1 MQIVNVRVDSR
12 LIHGQVA
19 RVWTGQLG
27 AERLMVVGEA
37 VAKDKLEKT
46 ALKLAR
52 PTQAALS
59 ILPPDR
65 ASNNIVQGRY
75 GDQKV
80 FIITR
85 EPQALVKM
93 VNAGVPIKEVNIGNL
108 SSGSDRLQIFKS
120 VGVSEE
126 DIKAFQELSNLGV
139 KLYHQMVPNDPKED
153 FMSELNKRME
163 KE

>member
-1 MQIVNVRVDSR
+1 D
-12 LIHGQVA
+12 
-19 RVWTGQLG
+19 
-27 AERLMVVGEA
+27 
-37 VAKDKLEKT
+37 DLEKT

-75 GDQKV
+75 ADQKI

-85 EPQALVKM
+85 EPEALVEM
-93 VNAGVPIKEVNIGNL
+93 VEAGVPIKEVNVGNL
-108 SSGSDRLQIFKS
+108 PSGEGRLQLFKS
-120 VGVSEE
+120 VGVNDEE
-126 DIKAFQELSNLGV
+126 IKAFKELDARGV
-139 KLYHQMVPNDPKED
+139 KLYHQMVPNDPRED

-163 KE
+163 K

>member
-1 MQIVNVRVDSR
+1 MQLVNVRVDSR

-27 AERLMVVGEA
+27 AERLMVVGDK
-37 VAKDKLEKT
+37 VSKDDLEKT

-75 GDQKV
+75 ADQKI
-80 FIITR
+80 FIITH
-85 EPQALVKM
+85 EPEALVQM
-93 VNAGVPIKEVNIGNL
+93 VDAGVPIKEVNVGNL
-108 SSGSDRLQIFKS
+108 PSGEGRLQLFKS
-120 VGVSEE
+120 VGVNDEE
-126 DIKAFQELSNLGV
+126 IKSFKELDARGV
-139 KLYHQMVPNDPKED
+139 KLYHQMVPNDSRED

-163 KE
+163 K

>member
-1 MQIVNVRVDSR
+1 MQLVNVRIDSR

-27 AERLMVVGEA
+27 AERLMVVGDK
-37 VAKDKLEKT
+37 VSKDDLEKT

-75 GDQKV
+75 ADQKI

-85 EPQALVKM
+85 EPEALVQM
-93 VNAGVPIKEVNIGNL
+93 VDAGVPIKEVNVGNL
-108 SSGSDRLQIFKS
+108 PSGEGRLQLFKS
-120 VGVSEE
+120 VGVNDEE
-126 DIKAFQELSNLGV
+126 IKAFKELDARGV
-139 KLYHQMVPNDPKED
+139 KLYHQMVPNDPRED

-163 KE
+163 K